1 MQAPGHMV
9 EALQYLCPNHFRPH
23 QSTRSLR
30 LLSSKMNRNPRNKV
44 IPLWGIFD
52 LRDGMPKSTH
62 HWEYEVGWVEVWGVM
77 WPVGKEGTTRWVGGG
92 MAGACGI

>member
-1 MQAPGHMV
+1 MS
-9 EALQYLCPNHFRPH
+9 LHFRPH

-44 IPLWGIFD
+44 IPLWGVFD

-62 HWEYEVGWVEVWGVM
+62 LWEYEVGWGRYGRGVEGHGATIGLMLYWWVM
-77 WPVGKEGTTRWVGGG
+77 PSTKNAFPFQPWLLNPKP
-92 MAGACGI
+92 